1 MQDKTAFQA
10 NENQRMISLHDDT
23 DVMKHFVPACGHA
36 GVAIIKFD
44 DANQVASSEVRS
56 LESFIND

>member
-1 MQDKTAFQA
+1 MQDKAAFQA
-10 NENQRMISLHDDT
+10 NENQSMTSLHDDT
-23 DVMKHFVPACGHA
+23 DVMKHFVPAYGHA
-36 GVAIIKFD
+36 GVKIIKFD